1 MIERETNR
9 SNLYPKSSE
18 KAMELI
24 EILTSAKSFKLLK
37 VMFNKPGYEMY
48 QKEIINESGLSPNTA
63 VPLLNKLTSYGII
76 RENTIAGTKFYS
88 IVKENPVL
96 KQYKIF
102 INVSNIYELTRDFP
116 QNVEIYLFGSAARGE
131 DYENSDIDI
140 LIVANGNKDLLSKL
154 KEEIKDRLTIS
165 LNREVN
171 PIVYAPIEYSNLYN
185 KEKAFYDSIEKDKV
199 RVQ

>member
-18 KAMELI
+18 KAMELV
-24 EILTSAKSFKLLK
+24 EILISIKSFKLLK
-37 VMFNKPGYEMY
+37 VMFNRPGYEMY

-76 RENTIAGTKFYS
+76 RENTVAGTKFYS
-88 IVKENPVL
+88 IVKENSVL
-96 KQYKIF
+96 KQFKILV
-102 INVSNIYELTRDFP
+102 NVANIYELTREFP
-116 QNVEIYLFGSAARGE
+116 QNIEIYLFGSSARGE
-131 DYENSDIDI
+131 DFENSDIDI
-140 LIVANGNKDLLSKL
+140 LIVANGNKELLSKI

-171 PIVYAPIEYSNLYN
+171 TIVYTPIGYANLYN

>member
-18 KAMELI
+18 KAMELV
-24 EILTSAKSFKLLK
+24 EILISIKSFKLLK
-37 VMFNKPGYEMY
+37 VMFNRPGYEMY

-76 RENTIAGTKFYS
+76 RENTVAGTKFYS
-88 IVKENPVL
+88 IVKENSVL
-96 KQYKIF
+96 KQFKILV
-102 INVSNIYELTRDFP
+102 NVANIYELTREFP
-116 QNVEIYLFGSAARGE
+116 QNIEIYLFGSSARGE
-131 DYENSDIDI
+131 DFENSDIDI
-140 LIVANGNKDLLSKL
+140 LIVANGNKELLSKI

-171 PIVYAPIEYSNLYN
+171 PIVYTPIGYANLYN